1 MTRMSENPTLGVM
14 TTNTETPGP
23 EDPFAR
29 FRPAEP
35 GAATAAADAPHVPAT
50 PDQLRAMALPQLQQ
64 EILALL
70 ASAEGRTVAELDA
83 EPLHADG
90 SMLIDSQRAVFALAR
105 IGDMVGRRKLVNL
118 AKVDTDDLHSIA
130 GVARLA
136 RDALSPI
143 TPAPSGGDA

>member
-1 MTRMSENPTLGVM
+1 MSENPTLTVV
-14 TTNTETPGP
+14 TTNSAPGP

-29 FRPAEP
+29 FRSVEPA
-35 GAATAAADAPHVPAT
+35 AATAADAPHTPAT
-50 PDQLRAMALPQLQQ
+50 ADQLRAMTLPQLEQ

-70 ASAEGRTVAELDA
+70 ASAEGRTLAELGA
-83 EPLHADG
+83 EELHADG

-105 IGDMVGRRKLVNL
+105 IGDIVGRRKLVNL

-130 GVARLA
+130 GVARVA
-136 RDALSPI
+136 RDALGPI